1 MALNDLVELISEH
14 FQPVFADLGA
24 ERILPALGLRR
35 AARIPFLA
43 ALHHDL
49 QRPIIFLTDRTDR
62 ALAMQEELSLWAPQ
76 ATRQF
81 FPEPTPLFYENAAW
95 GENTRRERLTA
106 LTSLAAYHIPGAPAN
121 PTPPIILVPGRG
133 LMTRTLPRREFLKAT
148 RSIRRGQ
155 KLAPQE
161 IARFLVGLG
170 YEPVTTVIGPG
181 QFARRG
187 GILDVWPAADIYP
200 TRLDFFGDEIDTL
213 RRFDPAT
220 QITFK
225 HSHAQQAEVAS
236 PERVLLTPAREYLV
250 PLDKMPGEN
259 GAGLVEFSEYD
270 LPLLHTTPASLLD
283 YLPRNTVVVIDNM
296 LALEDLVQEIE
307 EQAVSMRHDSIR
319 EGTLSEDFPV
329 PYLSWSELLDS
340 LSRYQVLELGMGAI
354 TDVLEDESH
363 SPGELFLPGPRFG
376 GRLKPLIDHMVER
389 YLDGEVQVV
398 VSRQS
403 ARLNELWKESQP
415 TSKNGGPQPE
425 FIENSL
431 GEGWIFNTPG
441 GQVINLLT
449 DGEIFGWRRPEP
461 RRRHRPVAASPEA
474 AYSDL
479 QPGDWVVHAD
489 HGIGRFEG
497 LVRRT
502 VEAIEREYLCIEYA
516 DQAQLFVPVHQVDR
530 LTRYVGADNRTP
542 TPTRLGGTEWKS
554 VKAHVKE
561 AVQEIAQELLDLYA
575 TRNIVEG
582 HAYSPDT
589 DWQKEL
595 ETSFPYIETDDQVR
609 VLGEV
614 KQDMESL
621 RPMDRLICGDVGYG
635 KTEVAL
641 RAAFKAVMDG
651 KQVAMLVPTTVLAQ
665 QHYNTFQQR
674 LAAFPVT
681 VEMLSRFRTPQEQR
695 RILKRLQSGG
705 IDILIGTHR
714 LISSDVD
721 FKDLGLLIIDEE
733 QRFGVTHKESLKKLR
748 TEIDVLT
755 LTATPIPRTLYM
767 ALSGVRDISTIN
779 TPPQERL
786 PIVTHVGPYSP
797 RLVRQAVLREIERGG
812 QIFFVHNRVQTIE
825 AMASHLHKLVPEARI
840 GIAHGQMAEQELS
853 MRMDEFTHGEI
864 DILLSTSIIES
875 GLDIPSAN
883 TLIVDRADTFGLAQL
898 YQLRGRVGRGAQRAY
913 AYFFRHNRKQPTI
926 DGRQR
931 LETIAENSQLGAGF
945 SIAMRDLEIRGA
957 GDILGTRQHGQIAAV
972 GFHLYTRLLSAAVRR
987 LRGERGLKSTTT
999 METLEGPLMAV
1010 TVELPIPVSLPAD
1023 YISDKTIR
1031 LGIYRRM
1038 ATLQT
1043 NGEVD
1048 ALEAEFRDRFGEPPE
1063 IVRNLFYQ
1071 LKIKLLAEQAGLAS
1085 INSENGQLVLRF
1097 PDGEVSERLPEL
1109 GQAVRQGKTALWMPM
1124 NTLPDWPARLFEV
1137 VERLAA
1143 HRSAYQ
1149 PEPG

>member
-1 MALNDLVELISEH
+1 MALNDLITSIAQY
-14 FQPVFADLGA
+14 FQPVFVDLQAGK
-24 ERILPALGLRR
+24 ELSALGLRR
-35 AARIPFLA
+35 AARLPFLA
-43 ALHHDL
+43 ALQREL
-49 QRPIIFLTDRTDR
+49 NRPIVFLTDRTDR
-62 ALAMQEELSLWAPQ
+62 ALAMQEELNLWAPQ
-76 ATRQF
+76 ASRLF

-106 LTSLAAYHIPGAPAN
+106 LTALAAYHIPGAPAT
-121 PTPPIILVPGRG
+121 PAPPIILVPGRG
-133 LMTRTLPRREFLKAT
+133 LMTRTLPRRDFLKAT
-148 RSIRRGQ
+148 RTLRRSQ
-155 KLAPQE
+155 RLSPEE
-161 IARFLVGLG
+161 IARNLVSLG
-170 YEPVTTVIGPG
+170 YEPVNTVIGPG

-187 GILDVWPAADIYP
+187 GILDIWPAADAYP
-200 TRLDFFGDEIDTL
+200 SRLDFFGDEIDTL
-213 RRFDPAT
+213 RRFDPTT

-225 HSHAQQAEVAS
+225 HNQPAQAEISA
-236 PERVLLTPAREYLV
+236 PERILLTPAREYLIPV
-250 PLDKMPGEN
+250 EKIAADN
-259 GAGLVEFSEYD
+259 DHGLTEHSEFD
-270 LPLLHTTPASLLD
+270 LPLLHTSPASLLE
-283 YLPRNTVVVIDNM
+283 YLPRNALVIIDNL
-296 LALEDLVQEIE
+296 LALEDLILEIE
-307 EQAVSMRHDSIR
+307 EQAVSLRRDSIQD
-319 EGTLSEDFPV
+319 GTLPADFPV
-329 PYLSWSELLDS
+329 PYLSWSELQDS
-340 LSRYQVLELGMGAI
+340 LSRHQVLELGMGAI
-354 TDVLEDESH
+354 TDALDEEIH

-376 GRLKPLIDHMVER
+376 GRLKPLMDHMVER
-389 YLDGEVQVV
+389 YQDGEIQVV

-403 ARLNELWKESQP
+403 ARLSELWEETKPS
-415 TSKNGGPQPE
+415 SGAGRSQPE

-489 HGIGRFEG
+489 HGIGHFEG

-502 VEAIEREYLCIEYA
+502 VEGIEREYLCIEYA

-530 LTRYVGADNRTP
+530 LTRYVGPDSRPP
-542 TPTRLGGTEWKS
+542 TPTRLGGSEWRS

-561 AVQEIAQELLDLYA
+561 AVQEIAEELLDLYA
-575 TRNIVEG
+575 SRSIVEG
-582 HAYSPDT
+582 HAFSLDT
-589 DWQKEL
+589 AWQKEL

-614 KQDMESL
+614 KQDMENP

-695 RILKRLQSGG
+695 RIVKRLRTGG

-714 LISSDVD
+714 LISSDVE

-797 RLVRQAVLREIERGG
+797 RLVRQAVLRELERGG

-825 AMASHLHKLVPEARI
+825 AMAGHVRKLVPEARI

-853 MRMDEFTHGEI
+853 IRMDQFTHGEI

-926 DGRQR
+926 EGRQR
-931 LETIAENSQLGAGF
+931 LETIAENTQLGAGF

-972 GFHLYTRLLSAAVRR
+972 GFHLYTRLLASAVRR
-987 LRGERGLKSTTT
+987 LRGERGLKSSAAV
-999 METLEGPLMAV
+999 ESLEGPLMTV

-1023 YISDKTIR
+1023 YIPDKTIR
-1031 LGIYRRM
+1031 LGLYRRM
-1038 ATLQT
+1038 AAIQT
-1043 NGEVD
+1043 TAEVD
-1048 ALEAEFRDRFGEPPE
+1048 AMEEEFRDRFGEPPE
-1063 IVRNLFYQ
+1063 IVQNLFYQ
-1071 LKIKLLAEQAGLAS
+1071 LKLKLLADQAGLTS
-1085 INSENGQLVLRF
+1085 ISSENNQIVLRF
-1097 PDGEVSERLPEL
+1097 PEGELPERLPEL
-1109 GQAVRQGKTALWMPM
+1109 GQAVRQGKTALWIPM
-1124 NTLPDWPARLFEV
+1124 ITLPDWPAHLYEV
-1137 VERLAA
+1137 VERLAT
-1143 HRSAYQ
+1143 HHTENQVQ
-1149 PEPG
+1149 PG